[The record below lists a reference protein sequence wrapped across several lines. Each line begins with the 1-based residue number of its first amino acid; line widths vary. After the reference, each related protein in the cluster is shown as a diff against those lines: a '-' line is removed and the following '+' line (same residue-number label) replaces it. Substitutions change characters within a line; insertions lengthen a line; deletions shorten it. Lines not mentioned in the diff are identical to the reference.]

1 MINILRLLFT
11 GLLFVSHPVSAYDLI
26 NVPDSLLSSTATN
39 PDKPD
44 KDSSWQPFK
53 GLVIKG
59 DTPQWFRMEVML
71 DFEKGEQVHNPL
83 SLGVKVSG
91 VYDFYWDDELIGS
104 NHYKG
109 AAANLYSRVLVPIR
123 SLTPGRHVIKMRITP
138 YGMNTG
144 DSLSLEVRPAAVKS
158 DFFGVH
164 FSVISTFFV
173 ATAALF
179 TACYLLLI
187 RHTGGARP
195 GLWAA
200 ILVSFSVAAVILLQ
214 EGRQLFSYP
223 YGWQPLLDHM
233 LPVFSVVIFLS
244 LPWFVFARLGF
255 KNPLKWMVITPTIA
269 GLSFIQLNAIDHDLR
284 AFGLL
289 SITLLMI
296 ACYGWLLGLKTSRLF
311 IFGFTLS
318 ILALWIDP
326 YFKHLFLIVITLMLA
341 IDLAIDIKRRT
352 ADAMRQKLISER
364 LRADLIKR
372 NIRPHFLMNSLTAL
386 MEWVETAPD
395 EAVEF
400 IDGLATEFRMLD
412 QFSEKT
418 TVSLDEELTLCQTH
432 LDLMSQRL
440 NGTFIL
446 ETNDINKAAR
456 IPPGIFHTL
465 IENTFSHNNL
475 AKTQGTFSLRSI
487 TSGDNITYIF
497 TAPTSSLKTD
507 SSSFSASKPVKQHIG
522 TGAGTR
528 YILARLEEFCGT
540 HFSFTSKQV
549 NANWQTTIQIEQ
561 GRL

>member
-1 MINILRLLFT
+1 MFKILQLLFICF
-11 GLLFVSHPVSAYDLI
+11 LFLSHSVNAYDII
-26 NVPDSLLSSTATN
+26 NMQGSLLESAAKS
-39 PDKPD
+39 PDTPD
-44 KDSSWQPFK
+44 KDSSWQPFT
-53 GLVIKG
+53 GLVINS
-59 DTPQWFRMEVML
+59 DTSQWFHMEIML
-71 DFEKGEQVHNPL
+71 KFEKGEQVHNPL

-91 VYDFYWDDELIGS
+91 VYDFYWDGELIGS

-109 AAANLYSRVLVPIR
+109 TTANQYSRVLIPLR
-123 SLTPGRHVIKMRITP
+123 NLTPGHHIIKMRITP

-144 DSLSLEVRPAAVKS
+144 DSLGLEVRPAAVQS

-164 FSVISTFFV
+164 SSVISTFFV

-187 RHTGGARP
+187 RQTVGAQP

-200 ILVSFSVAAVILLQ
+200 IFVSISIAAIILLQ

-223 YGWQPLLDHM
+223 YGWQPRLDMM
-233 LPVFSVVIFLS
+233 LPIFTIIVFLS
-244 LPWFVFARLGF
+244 LPWFVFARLGL
-255 KNPLKWMVITPTIA
+255 KSPLKWMTIIPVVA
-269 GLSFIQLNAIDHDLR
+269 ALSFVQLSSIDHDIR

-289 SITLLMI
+289 SVTLMLI
-296 ACYGWLLGLKTSRLF
+296 ACYGWWRGLKTSRLF
-311 IFGFTLS
+311 VFGFALS
-318 ILALWIDP
+318 LTALWADP
-326 YFKHLFLIVITLMLA
+326 NLKHLFLIVITLMLA

-386 MEWVETAPD
+386 MEWVETDPD

-418 TVSLDEELTLCQTH
+418 TVTLDQELTLCQTH

-446 ETNDINKAAR
+446 KTENIDRTAL
-456 IPPGIFHTL
+456 IPPGVFHTL
-465 IENTFSHNNL
+465 VENTFSHNNL
-475 AKTQGTFSLRSI
+475 AKIQGTFNLRSI
-487 TSGDNITYIF
+487 TSGDSTTYIF
-497 TAPTSSLKTD
+497 SAPMGNLESVPRSLSTTE
-507 SSSFSASKPVKQHIG
+507 PTNRHMG

-540 HFSFTSKQV
+540 RFSFTSEQV
-549 NANWQTTIQIEQ
+549 SANWQTTIQINQ
-561 GRL
+561 ARL